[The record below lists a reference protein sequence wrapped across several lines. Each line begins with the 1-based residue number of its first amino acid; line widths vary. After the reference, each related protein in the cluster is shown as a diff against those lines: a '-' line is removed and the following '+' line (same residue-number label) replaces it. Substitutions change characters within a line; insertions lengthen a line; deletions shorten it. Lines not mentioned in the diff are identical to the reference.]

1 MDNLIRSRKR
11 QGYGALVLFLIVYV
25 AALGLVFA
33 PKSLL
38 TGSNAEVAA
47 EG

>member
-1 MDNLIRSRKR
+1 MDNLTRSRKR
-11 QGYGALVLFLIVYV
+11 QGYGALMLFLIVYV
-25 AALGLVFA
+25 AALGLIFA

-38 TGSNAEVAA
+38 TGSGAEVAA

>member
-1 MDNLIRSRKR
+1 MDNLIRSRKK
-11 QGYGALVLFLIVYV
+11 QGYGALAVFLIVYV
-25 AALGLVFA
+25 AALSLVFA

-38 TGSNAEVAA
+38 TGSDAEVAA

>member
-1 MDNLIRSRKR
+1 MDNLIRGRKR
-11 QGYGALVLFLIVYV
+11 QGYGALMVFLIVYV
-25 AALGLVFA
+25 AALGLIFA

-38 TGSNAEVAA
+38 TGTSAEVSA

>member
-11 QGYGALVLFLIVYV
+11 QGYGALMVFLIVYV

-38 TGSNAEVAA
+38 TGSDAEVSA